1 LADVISHN
9 DQPIT
14 QPSEHLYGF
23 DPFAKAI
30 ADGIRKMPAP
40 NGYVLAI
47 NGPWGAGKSSV
58 IKLVLHHLA
67 DDVAG
72 GKIKAIRSMPR

>member
-1 LADVISHN
+1 LAETQRHN

-14 QPSEHLYGF
+14 QPSEDHYGF

-47 NGPWGAGKSSV
+47 NGP
-58 IKLVLHHLA
+58 
-67 DDVAG
+67 
-72 GKIKAIRSMPR
+72 